1 MLGLVCEGA
10 ANRHIA
16 AATGLSL
23 PSVKKAVSRL
33 LEVFG
38 ATSRTQL
45 VADFYRSSRP
55 GGK

>member
-10 ANRHIA
+10 ANRDIA

-45 VADFYRSSRP
+45 VADLYRSSRP